1 MKKIMAIGEALID
14 FIPSQDGSYMPHLG
28 GAPCNVAGAYVKLSG
43 QATLLTQLGDDL
55 FGQRIRKELI
65 ETGIDVSALPMTKEA
80 KTSLAFVGLSDNGQ
94 RTFSFY
100 RNPGA
105 DMLYSEENIT
115 DDLFINN
122 YALHFCSVSLV
133 ECPMK
138 QAHTKAIETAL
149 KHGQMISFD
158 PNVRLMLWDDHDKLK
173 QVIWDYVPYAHI
185 LKIAD
190 EELEFIC
197 DTNNPKEAAEK
208 LLVGNVQ
215 LVLVTCGA
223 DGVYAFTKN
232 TQAYTESLKVKAI
245 DTTGAGDGF
254 IGSFLYQCALKDI
267 HDFSILSSNE
277 LEIMLRKSSI
287 FAGESVTKHGAIS
300 SYPTSLSEDNE

>member
-1 MKKIMAIGEALID
+1 
-14 FIPSQDGSYMPHLG
+14 
-28 GAPCNVAGAYVKLSG
+28 
-43 QATLLTQLGDDL
+43 
-55 FGQRIRKELI
+55 
-65 ETGIDVSALPMTKEA
+65 
-80 KTSLAFVGLSDNGQ
+80 
-94 RTFSFY
+94 
-100 RNPGA
+100 
-105 DMLYSEENIT
+105 
-115 DDLFINN
+115 
-122 YALHFCSVSLV
+122 
-133 ECPMK
+133 MK

-149 KHGQMISFD
+149 KHGQIISFD

-208 LLVGNVQ
+208 LLIGNVQ

-254 IGSFLYQCALKDI
+254 IGSFLYQCAFKDI
-267 HDFSILSSNE
+267 HDFSALSSNE